1 MVNEG
6 DSIIQI
12 DPTDVNGFILVRETS
27 LETELANFEKIGG
40 KKQVKLKKIQGKPDI
55 GQSLLKIKLIDN
67 LPYIQYNEEN

>member
-1 MVNEG
+1 
-6 DSIIQI
+6 
-12 DPTDVNGFILVRETS
+12 
-27 LETELANFEKIGG
+27 LANFEKIGG